1 MIKRTVFYEQTY
13 KDSPYDYMHISY
25 EKAIDIL
32 KEKEDTGVVTTMK
45 DIKND
50 LECDTDTAL
59 AVMGYMHNNRL
70 LKRINGTEYMYD
82 FRYYDKILESLRLW
96 KVYDYDWH
104 RIKIMIKYKM

>member
-13 KDSPYDYMHISY
+13 KESPYDYMHISY

-32 KEKEDTGVVTTMK
+32 KEKEDTGVVTTIQ
-45 DIKND
+45 DIEND

-59 AVMGYMHNNRL
+59 AILGYMHNNRL

-82 FRYYDKILESLRLW
+82 FRYYDRILESLRLW
-96 KVYDYDWH
+96 NT
-104 RIKIMIKYKM
+104 